1 MDSGL
6 FVLKWC
12 FQGWHFS
19 ESPWPEWERALDV
32 RLSHWLGEEPTSSPA
47 WSLLAT
53 RFHNQTRLT
62 NDQTDSVI
70 SGSTVILVVPLHNI
84 EVQLMQDCQ
93 KYGISALAGCQVN
106 TKQPWVIPLSQSR
119 YTWLLTSDPS
129 ERLGARHEQSPKTSD
144 LQRGI
149 PRRLSGALYALSW
162 YMQLLNSH
170 EQVRQTLMKSR
181 LSPPGQRPIVCID
194 EAQVRVFLLS
204 SSIIWSFNL
213 GLRPGSWMGRL
224 QD

>member
-1 MDSGL
+1 
-6 FVLKWC
+6 
-12 FQGWHFS
+12 
-19 ESPWPEWERALDV
+19 
-32 RLSHWLGEEPTSSPA
+32 
-47 WSLLAT
+47 
-53 RFHNQTRLT
+53 
-62 NDQTDSVI
+62 
-70 SGSTVILVVPLHNI
+70 
-84 EVQLMQDCQ
+84 MQDCQ
-93 KYGISALAGCQVN
+93 NYGISALAGCQVN

-119 YTWLLTSDPS
+119 YTWLLTLDPS

-170 EQVRQTLMKSR
+170 EQVRKTLMKSR

-213 GLRPGSWMGRL
+213 GLRPSSWMGRL
-224 QD
+224 QDWLQILNLGLVGCCDKSKVKSLLWKSYTNHSQAYST